1 MRTKELFLRRC
12 KLQRNLTLVGE
23 REWWTEAVTD
33 YTELKTMGI
42 SHVIVDLLSIS
53 NTQPNL

>member
-12 KLQRNLTLVGE
+12 KVQRNLTLVAG

-42 SHVIVDLLSIS
+42 SHVMVDLLS
-53 NTQPNL
+53 NQTT